1 MTRRPGI
8 GSVVV
13 AAGFV
18 LTLVFPFLPI
28 SGALLRTVTVVVM
41 AAANAQAWNLIG
53 GYTGYGAFGNVAF
66 FGVGG
71 YATAIC
77 MSTLNMDFIPSA
89 ILGGLVAALYAALL
103 GVPILR
109 LRGHYF
115 SIATLG
121 VAEATREIVSN
132 MNALTGGG
140 SGILLPISPASPED
154 FNRFIYF
161 CMLAVLVGSILLT
174 FFITRSKLGYGLIA
188 IREDEDAA
196 RATGINT
203 TQFKVI
209 AFTLNALI
217 TGLAGSVYAYW
228 NSQLTPPDAFALDV
242 TLRGII
248 VSIIGGPGTLFGPV
262 IGAIA
267 FEFAR
272 DFLWERFQGLQFTFL
287 GVVIVLVIIFM
298 PKGIMEFITGRRRF
312 SASGLLQYV
321 RQNRVA

>member
-1 MTRRPGI
+1 VTRRNQVVSI
-8 GSVVV
+8 VV
-13 AAGFV
+13 AAGFA

-28 SGALLRTVTVVVM
+28 SGGLLRTVTVVIM

-53 GYTGYGAFGNVAF
+53 GYAGYGAFGNVAF

-71 YATAIC
+71 YTTAIC
-77 MSTLNMDFIPSA
+77 MTTLKMDFIPA
-89 ILGGLVAALYAALL
+89 ALLGGLVSALYAALL
-103 GVPILR
+103 GAPILR

-121 VAEATREIVSN
+121 VAEATREIVAN
-132 MNALTGGG
+132 LNDLTGGG
-140 SGILLPISPASPED
+140 SGILLPISADSPEV

-161 CMLAVLVGSILLT
+161 CMLAVLVGGILLT
-174 FFITRSKLGYGLIA
+174 FVVTRSKLGYGLIA

-196 RATGINT
+196 RATGIDT
-203 TQFKVI
+203 TRYKVI
-209 AFTLNALI
+209 AFGLNALI
-217 TGLAGSVYAYW
+217 TGLAGGVYAYW
-228 NSQLTPPDAFALDV
+228 NSQLTPPDAFTLDV
-242 TLRGII
+242 TLRAII

-272 DFLWERFQGLQFTFL
+272 DFLWNRFQGLQFTFL
-287 GVVIVLVIIFM
+287 GVVMVLVIIFM
-298 PKGIMEFITGRRRF
+298 PKGIMEFMTGRRRF
-312 SASGLLQYV
+312 TAGGLLQYV